1 MVEGAADT
9 LDRCWAALRP
19 GGRLVVHAVTQETE
33 MILVDCWKRHGG
45 ELSRLS
51 VEHLE
56 PIGRY
61 HGWRPARAVVQWS
74 SIKAVE

>member
-1 MVEGAADT
+1 
-9 LDRCWAALRP
+9 
-19 GGRLVVHAVTQETE
+19 
-33 MILVDCWKRHGG
+33 
-45 ELSRLS
+45 

-74 SIKAVE
+74 AVKDVE